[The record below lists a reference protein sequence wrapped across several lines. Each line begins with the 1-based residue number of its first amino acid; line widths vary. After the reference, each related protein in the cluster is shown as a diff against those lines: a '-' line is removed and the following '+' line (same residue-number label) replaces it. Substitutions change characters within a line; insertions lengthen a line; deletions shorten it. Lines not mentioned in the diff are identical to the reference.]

1 MRILVTGGTGRVG
14 SEVIKALLK
23 HNVSVRALVRKQ
35 EASTTMPEGIE
46 VSLGDLLDPVA
57 IRKSLDGIDKLYLLN
72 AVVPDELTQGLIA
85 YDLAKKLKLKQ
96 IVYHSVFKAEEF
108 KDVPHFAAKLAIENA
123 LHQFNLPFTIIRPNY
138 FFQND
143 VSLKDAL
150 MNAGMY
156 PMPLGTPGVSAVD
169 TRDIAE
175 AAAIALTSDGHLGK
189 TYNLNGPEILSGKK
203 VASIWSRLL
212 GKEIGYP
219 GEDLDSFEEQMRKS
233 APSWSA
239 FDIRMMFQGYLE
251 RGFVAEDADVETL
264 ARLLGHPLRRY
275 EDFAKETVEAWRR
288 VEALASI
295 NPLPE
300 NTGQFRESVTPSTH
314 FDQNPWVLSANLLTT
329 VDFRFARHPIRISD
343 WRIDPSKH
351 SSLNLLDACAPSAW
365 CGRIRLPGDDLS
377 PWKILCPL
385 ILQHLRRLFSKRLTP
400 SVRRNWTR
408 FLMESSNSTSRHGA
422 PI

>member
-14 SEVIKALLK
+14 SEVIKALVK
-23 HNVSVRALVRKQ
+23 RDVSVRALVRKQ

-96 IVYHSVFKAEEF
+96 IVYHSVFKVEEF

-123 LHQFNLPFTIIRPNY
+123 LHEFNLPFTIIRPNY

-169 TRDIAE
+169 IRDIAE

-203 VASIWSRLL
+203 VASIWSGLL
-212 GKEIGYP
+212 GKGIGYP

-251 RGFVAEDADVETL
+251 RGFVAEDGDVETRT
-264 ARLLGHPLRRY
+264 RLLGHPPCRY
-275 EDFAKETVEAWRR
+275 EDFAKETVEAWRQ
-288 VEALASI
+288 VEA
-295 NPLPE
+295 P
-300 NTGQFRESVTPSTH
+300 
-314 FDQNPWVLSANLLTT
+314 
-329 VDFRFARHPIRISD
+329 RFHKPA
-343 WRIDPSKH
+343 
-351 SSLNLLDACAPSAW
+351 A
-365 CGRIRLPGDDLS
+365 
-377 PWKILCPL
+377 
-385 ILQHLRRLFSKRLTP
+385 
-400 SVRRNWTR
+400 
-408 FLMESSNSTSRHGA
+408 
-422 PI
+422 